1 MARIKQLSKH
11 LINQI
16 AAGEV
21 IERPA
26 SVVKELA
33 ENSIDAGASRVSIEI
48 TNDCRD
54 IRVADNGSGIHP
66 DDIMLAFAKHA
77 TSKIQND
84 EDLFDIHTLGFRG
97 EALASIISISKLTC
111 TTRTKDYDT
120 GTKVKCENSE
130 VKKVETGC
138 AVGTIMEVK
147 DLFYNLPVR
156 LKFLRNP
163 NTEFSYIQEIVQS
176 LAIINTKVGFEL
188 KRNGKTVLKTTGQ
201 GDLAQTLK
209 EVFSTDIVENLK
221 PVSKTDELAG
231 LKITGMVSKPDY
243 TRSSKKNYHL
253 YINSRSV
260 KCPVMQ
266 KAVDTVYKT
275 LIANSKYP
283 FVVLNLEIPVHDVDV
298 NVHPTKK
305 EVRYKNPNQIFNF
318 VMTAVEG
325 GLANYTAPE
334 IRPVPP
340 QNVVKFEPVSQDVKI
355 DNEATSGS
363 KLLRLLFILIS
374 DDKEHFL
381 SDLSK
386 KLNCSRQTVIRLS
399 TEIESVMG
407 NRFYSGMKYG
417 KRYYKITPNSTLGN
431 LVPRQ
436 NKDLRYLNLC
446 RELVDEF
453 MPDQVKKS
461 LDNFLLEYS
470 ISKQDLS
477 NPFTSDEA
485 KGHFSFYSKGYIDYT
500 PHFEKIQML
509 LDAIESKQIL
519 SISYKAAGKKELR
532 HHLFAPARILSMSGA
547 LYVFGALTT
556 DLKTLHHYCY
566 FSIHRIYNINNST
579 FRE

>member
-1 MARIKQLSKH
+1 
-11 LINQI
+11 
-16 AAGEV
+16 
-21 IERPA
+21 
-26 SVVKELA
+26 
-33 ENSIDAGASRVSIEI
+33 
-48 TNDCRD
+48 
-54 IRVADNGSGIHP
+54 
-66 DDIMLAFAKHA
+66 
-77 TSKIQND
+77 
-84 EDLFDIHTLGFRG
+84 
-97 EALASIISISKLTC
+97 
-111 TTRTKDYDT
+111 
-120 GTKVKCENSE
+120 
-130 VKKVETGC
+130 
-138 AVGTIMEVK
+138 
-147 DLFYNLPVR
+147 
-156 LKFLRNP
+156 
-163 NTEFSYIQEIVQS
+163 
-176 LAIINTKVGFEL
+176 
-188 KRNGKTVLKTTGQ
+188 
-201 GDLAQTLK
+201 
-209 EVFSTDIVENLK
+209 
-221 PVSKTDELAG
+221 
-231 LKITGMVSKPDY
+231 
-243 TRSSKKNYHL
+243 
-253 YINSRSV
+253 
-260 KCPVMQ
+260 
-266 KAVDTVYKT
+266 
-275 LIANSKYP
+275 
-283 FVVLNLEIPVHDVDV
+283 
-298 NVHPTKK
+298 
-305 EVRYKNPNQIFNF
+305 
-318 VMTAVEG
+318 MT
-325 GLANYTAPE
+325 
-334 IRPVPP
+334 
-340 QNVVKFEPVSQDVKI
+340 VKI
-355 DNEATSGS
+355 DNDATSGS

-417 KRYYKITPNSTLGN
+417 KRYYKNNPNITLGN

-547 LYVFGALTT
+547 LYVFGALTS

-566 FSIHRIYNINNST
+566 FSIHRIYNINKTNTKRT
-579 FRE
+579 FPIPVSNLKLFGLKWHDPVTYRILFKDAGACDYIRERIFAENQRIIENPDGSIFLEITTCSSPELFAFVRSFGLKARLFNDKGEEINPLTEELMDKKGL